1 SYSKPAQSPFP
12 MYRPKLKM
20 ERIEEVGTY
29 AFKVDW
35 NDGHNAGIYSY
46 EYLRRICPCPE
57 CEAAR
62 REGRL

>member
-1 SYSKPAQSPFP
+1 

-20 ERIEEVGTY
+20 NRIEEVGTY
-29 AFKVDW
+29 AFRVDW
-35 NDGHNAGIYSY
+35 NDGHTAGIYSY

-57 CEAAR
+57 CERLR